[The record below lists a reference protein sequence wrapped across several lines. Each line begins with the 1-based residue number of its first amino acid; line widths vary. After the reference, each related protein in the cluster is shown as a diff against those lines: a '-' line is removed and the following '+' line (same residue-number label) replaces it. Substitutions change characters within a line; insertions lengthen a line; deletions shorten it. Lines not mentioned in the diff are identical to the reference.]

1 MALGL
6 GGFVSLS
13 SVGFVSVTRRVV
25 VSVSVFVRH
34 LLSDAVTGL
43 VAVSC

>member
-1 MALGL
+1 MVLGF
-6 GGFVSLS
+6 GGFASS

-43 VAVSC
+43 AAVSC